1 MENTKNTEGKG
12 KAGSGRKIVTALI
25 MLIILIGLVVA
36 ARFLVGSVDIMQLL
50 KSLHG
55 G

>member
-1 MENTKNTEGKG
+1 V
-12 KAGSGRKIVTALI
+12 IVLLVLLALV
-25 MLIILIGLVVA
+25 LA